1 MFKTRLLSGI
11 LLVVIAL
18 ATIIPGND
26 ILLAL
31 LLLVSL
37 IGMSELYKVRNLHVS
52 LPGIVGYAAAAACYV
67 LIRLQ
72 VKGSGES
79 EVLAFFD
86 RQGLGLLVIAIL
98 IILMAVY
105 VFSYPKYVAE
115 EMMLVFFWDF
125 LCGADVVLCLSDTN
139 DSGRRCLSGV
149 AGISFFLGMRHLC
162 LLCGYVDW
170 KA

>member
-52 LPGIVGYAAAAACYV
+52 LPGIV
-67 LIRLQ
+67 
-72 VKGSGES
+72 
-79 EVLAFFD
+79 D
-86 RQGLGLLVIAIL
+86 MLLPPPVT
-98 IILMAVY
+98 
-105 VFSYPKYVAE
+105 
-115 EMMLVFFWDF
+115 
-125 LCGADVVLCLSDTN
+125 C
-139 DSGRRCLSGV
+139 
-149 AGISFFLGMRHLC
+149 
-162 LLCGYVDW
+162 
-170 KA
+170 

>member
-115 EMMLVFFWDF
+115 EMMLVFFGIFYVALMLSYVYQTRMIPEEGVYLVWLVF
-125 LCGADVVLCLSDTN
+125 LSSWGCYTFPG
-139 DSGRRCLSGV
+139 
-149 AGISFFLGMRHLC
+149 
-162 LLCGYVDW
+162 
-170 KA
+170 

>member
-52 LPGIVGYAAAAACYV
+52 LPGIVGDRKST
-67 LIRLQ
+67 RLNSSHIQ
-72 VKGSGES
+72 KSRMPS
-79 EVLAFFD
+79 SA
-86 RQGLGLLVIAIL
+86 
-98 IILMAVY
+98 
-105 VFSYPKYVAE
+105 
-115 EMMLVFFWDF
+115 
-125 LCGADVVLCLSDTN
+125 
-139 DSGRRCLSGV
+139 
-149 AGISFFLGMRHLC
+149 
-162 LLCGYVDW
+162 
-170 KA
+170 

>member
-52 LPGIVGYAAAAACYV
+52 LPGIVGYFDH
-67 LIRLQ
+67 LD
-72 VKGSGES
+72 GS
-79 EVLAFFD
+79 
-86 RQGLGLLVIAIL
+86 
-98 IILMAVY
+98 
-105 VFSYPKYVAE
+105 
-115 EMMLVFFWDF
+115 
-125 LCGADVVLCLSDTN
+125 LCLF
-139 DSGRRCLSGV
+139 LS
-149 AGISFFLGMRHLC
+149 
-162 LLCGYVDW
+162 
-170 KA
+170 